1 MTPEELIF
9 LRDRLD
15 RLEAKL
21 DRLLGLQ
28 TAGADFSPGSPAPDD
43 PDLWDL
49 LGETP
54 APGSGLDIN
63 AANAAVKGGQP

>member
-1 MTPEELIF
+1 MTPEELIY

-28 TAGADFSPGSPAPDD
+28 TAGADFSPGSPGPDD
-43 PDLWDL
+43 PDAWDL
-49 LGETP
+49 LGG
-54 APGSGLDIN
+54 AGRGGICLDEER
-63 AANAAVKGGQP
+63 AAVEGGRP